1 LSLNEDLIEAI
12 ALGHDL
18 GHVPYGHDGENY
30 LNEIINKKENL
41 YFNHNAQSVR
51 FLMELE
57 NGARD

>member
-41 YFNHNAQSVR
+41 YFNHNAQSVS
-51 FLMELE
+51 F
-57 NGARD
+57 